1 MDKVGSAL
9 DVVDI
14 LSTEVFCDEDMLS
27 CFAVIDV
34 VLLVN
39 GSDSKICWCS

>member
-14 LSTEVFCDEDMLS
+14 LSTEVFCDEGMLS
-27 CFAVIDV
+27 CFAVVDV
-34 VLLVN
+34 VELVD
-39 GSDSKICWCS
+39 GCDSIICWCS